1 MFLGKYQHTI
11 DAKGRLSIPVKF
23 REFLNAYS
31 NGTVIITTDLD
42 RCLAAYPL
50 QEWNVM
56 TEKAKKLPT
65 MDKGVKNFLRFFYSR
80 ATECPLDK
88 QGRILLSPPL
98 REYAQVNG
106 DVLVVGIENR
116 FEIWNPQKWQ
126 ENEALV
132 TENSER
138 IQEAL
143 AGLGM

>member
-11 DAKGRLSIPVKF
+11 DSKGRLSIPVKF
-23 REFLNAYS
+23 REFLNSYS

-65 MDKGVKNFLRFFYSR
+65 MDRGVKKFLRFLYSR
-80 ATECPLDK
+80 ATECLLDK
-88 QGRILLSPPL
+88 QGRVLIPPPL
-98 REYAQVNG
+98 REYAQIDG
-106 DVLVVGIENR
+106 DVVVVGIENR

-126 ENEALV
+126 ESEALV
-132 TENSER
+132 TENSEQ

-143 AGLGM
+143 ASLGM